1 MAAKLTAARPF
12 NHTSNELGLE
22 QWEQKTTNIAVKVA
36 ELPAKQRNAATTPM
50 TYKTRLVTLDTLQM
64 ACPSLYS
71 VINLDLI
78 FTGVK
83 MILFSFR
90 LAVSDGGRSNMLY
103 LYNVS
108 LPSNVQF
115 FRNLLIPGKQG
126 SLSHL
131 PSRRPSLLSLT
142 GSRWFPKALLNFQ
155 QIVGVAKP
163 FLRVQFC
170 HNSVK
175 SVQPSLIVRFFM
187 LFFLNFSG
195 VLVFLFLV

>member
-1 MAAKLTAARPF
+1 
-12 NHTSNELGLE
+12 
-22 QWEQKTTNIAVKVA
+22 
-36 ELPAKQRNAATTPM
+36 
-50 TYKTRLVTLDTLQM
+50 
-64 ACPSLYS
+64 
-71 VINLDLI
+71 
-78 FTGVK
+78 
-83 MILFSFR
+83 MILFSLR

-131 PSRRPSLLSLT
+131 PSRCPSLLSLT
-142 GSRWFPKALLNFQ
+142 GSRWFPALLNFQ

-163 FLRVQFC
+163 FLRVQFR

-187 LFFLNFSG
+187 LVFLNFSG

>member
-12 NHTSNELGLE
+12 NHTNNELGLE

-83 MILFSFR
+83 MILFSLR

-187 LFFLNFSG
+187 LFSLNFSG
-195 VLVFLFLV
+195 VLVFPFLV

>member
-1 MAAKLTAARPF
+1 
-12 NHTSNELGLE
+12 
-22 QWEQKTTNIAVKVA
+22 
-36 ELPAKQRNAATTPM
+36 
-50 TYKTRLVTLDTLQM
+50 
-64 ACPSLYS
+64 
-71 VINLDLI
+71 
-78 FTGVK
+78 
-83 MILFSFR
+83 MILFSLR

-163 FLRVQFC
+163 FLRFQFC

>member
-12 NHTSNELGLE
+12 NHTNNELGLE

-83 MILFSFR
+83 MILFSLR

-170 HNSVK
+170 HNSV
-175 SVQPSLIVRFFM
+175 
-187 LFFLNFSG
+187 
-195 VLVFLFLV
+195 

>member
-1 MAAKLTAARPF
+1 
-12 NHTSNELGLE
+12 
-22 QWEQKTTNIAVKVA
+22 
-36 ELPAKQRNAATTPM
+36 
-50 TYKTRLVTLDTLQM
+50 
-64 ACPSLYS
+64 
-71 VINLDLI
+71 
-78 FTGVK
+78 
-83 MILFSFR
+83 MILVSLR
-90 LAVSDGGRSNMLY
+90 LAVSDGGRSNMPY

-126 SLSHL
+126 SLSDL